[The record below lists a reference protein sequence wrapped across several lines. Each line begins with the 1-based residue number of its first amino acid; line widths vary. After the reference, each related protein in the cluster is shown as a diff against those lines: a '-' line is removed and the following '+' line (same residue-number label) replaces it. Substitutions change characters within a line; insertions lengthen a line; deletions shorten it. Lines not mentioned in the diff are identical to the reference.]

1 MKRRAAALFVAC
13 VPHFTAMAQ
22 SACEIN
28 DVHTNPDA
36 RYVRPAAE
44 AAAEPYHTNRFD
56 WIRAWWPIAWKNVP
70 MGSVNPPPPLNA
82 DYMHIIS
89 PFYSNDSDLEYV
101 AKHASS
107 DMQPRDGWE
116 LVAYDF
122 GMEYNSEST
131 VRPLNDFSEGYLI
144 LYNKYTSTLRAL
156 VTPLAINSANM
167 AEMRWFLDSRVRGGP
182 HTSGLFAGT
191 GGVLNPLD
199 QPSPTRTVSTRFSHP
214 PNMPGRWFHGDV
226 PVFYDPCSCTT
237 DQRLRTE
244 HVVVTNGNIKLYG
257 LYAGTVSTLDA
268 HTDTRALPYRSGMIQ
283 DPEAYLASLDAQN
296 ALDLRPGAIVAKDKY
311 ALAQS
316 YDLWVR
322 EQWNRNTGSLLLGIA
337 DALTVAG
344 DVASLFGASAMLVG
358 VKVSLLL
365 KGVGVASKLLSKLL
379 KASDD
384 DIVPEN
390 YLPSYMQGEISLR
403 GSYTTTSPLTTN
415 NQSIAL
421 PGTPWTKDGSLVA
434 PFKTADKPQYPLY
447 TETLGLFAILH
458 APKVKVSAGL
468 SDVFDMTE
476 PHERFTHLKIQRH
489 RWKQYQFD
497 GELDYVWNPAAH
509 VDVENTRIYAALIV
523 EQSSPGDFTSYGGV
537 GCSDY
542 YDVSILNGERMYDT
556 DVIANEPTSSVYS
569 TPFVG
574 LECLQDLPLGL
585 MRGQI
590 CPRAHTNNSAGS
602 FRSDDSVAIRL
613 VMDVR
618 FKPNEYGVRNRSMM
632 IYTLP
637 VELINVDDTLT
648 GSGMPD
654 YAEDLTITGT
664 VLHYGDHTTYVKRT
678 IDFANATVGTATSEV
693 SAEYVAGEEIA
704 IQGETVI
711 GTETRLAIDLGVPCG
726 KPRVA
731 PYSGDMN
738 AFCASSHYRAKELAE
753 AMIAPEGNKT
763 PTERLLPDHQLRA
776 RLEVSEQHLNVV
788 SESTEDPTVIVQV
801 YNVIGNLV
809 ARGQGYKSAE
819 PLIRTTVVMND
830 VPAGAYVVVATSGG
844 KRISFN
850 TLYAP
855 W

>member
-244 HVVVTNGNIKLYG
+244 HVVVTNGNSKLYG

-384 DIVPEN
+384 DIIPEN

-421 PGTPWTKDGSLVA
+421 PGTPWTKDGS
-434 PFKTADKPQYPLY
+434 
-447 TETLGLFAILH
+447 
-458 APKVKVSAGL
+458 
-468 SDVFDMTE
+468 
-476 PHERFTHLKIQRH
+476 
-489 RWKQYQFD
+489 
-497 GELDYVWNPAAH
+497 
-509 VDVENTRIYAALIV
+509 
-523 EQSSPGDFTSYGGV
+523 
-537 GCSDY
+537 
-542 YDVSILNGERMYDT
+542 
-556 DVIANEPTSSVYS
+556 
-569 TPFVG
+569 FVG

-738 AFCASSHYRAKELAE
+738 AFCASCSPRTGIQISRAAHPHHGCHERCTCGCLRCCCNIRWQTYLIQHPLRPMVMISGSSHGPARAS
-753 AMIAPEGNKT
+753 PYHS
-763 PTERLLPDHQLRA
+763 LPR
-776 RLEVSEQHLNVV
+776 
-788 SESTEDPTVIVQV
+788 
-801 YNVIGNLV
+801 IGF
-809 ARGQGYKSAE
+809 RC
-819 PLIRTTVVMND
+819 LISRPRPDFVEF
-830 VPAGAYVVVATSGG
+830 G
-844 KRISFN
+844 
-850 TLYAP
+850 
-855 W
+855 